1 MSNTTIL
8 QLSDIHMGADYN
20 GKFNTRDQFDAVIK
34 SALAHNPGGYDAVII
49 TGDIA
54 DEAVPEYYHYVFE
67 EAAKLCKTYNGRLL
81 VTPGNHDDRKTL
93 VDEYIQV
100 LKANM
105 KNVEYYITKADEML
119 YPGKQSLITPL
130 GERRIVLIDTGDNYI
145 QPHEGIAGIY
155 KRTSGDSDDKE
166 MIVFTHRPC
175 TAPGKLYHRFMKDM
189 LSPESVLDELPD
201 YVMHYF
207 CGHIHHVAQFEQHG
221 IKVST
226 APGIQCQIDP
236 YANEC
241 VAYPIPGYQ
250 VITFEGFKGSIV
262 NIETVI
268 LGEEK

>member
-1 MSNTTIL
+1 MPLLLLATLPTRLFLNITTMC
-8 QLSDIHMGADYN
+8 S
-20 GKFNTRDQFDAVIK
+20 
-34 SALAHNPGGYDAVII
+34 
-49 TGDIA
+49 
-54 DEAVPEYYHYVFE
+54 
-67 EAAKLCKTYNGRLL
+67 
-81 VTPGNHDDRKTL
+81 RKPPSC
-93 VDEYIQV
+93 
-100 LKANM
+100 A
-105 KNVEYYITKADEML
+105 
-119 YPGKQSLITPL
+119 
-130 GERRIVLIDTGDNYI
+130 RR
-145 QPHEGIAGIY
+145 IY
-155 KRTSGDSDDKE
+155 KRTSGDGDDKE

-250 VITFEGFKGSIV
+250 VITFEGFRGSIV

-268 LGEEK
+268 LNEEK